1 MGSIQGGIAKVST
14 DTDHLAIAVENVQAL
29 VIQCREQ
36 DALMAYS
43 EPELEYE
50 YSRLK
55 LSQFESVDGT
65 NSSGLVLTFPH
76 SGFSGTLY
84 FRSSSNTTESKIVV
98 WSVKCGHA
106 RMQGGY

>member
-14 DTDHLAIAVENVQAL
+14 DSDHLAIAVENVQTL
-29 VIQCREQ
+29 VIQAREQ

-43 EPELEYE
+43 EPDLENQ

-55 LSQFESVDGT
+55 LSQFEAVDGT

-76 SGFSGTLY
+76 SGFSGTLF
-84 FRSSSNTTESKIVV
+84 FRSTSDATESRIVV
-98 WSVKCGHA
+98 WSVKCGHK